1 MISSDRT
8 RSGLISPVLVSVLR
22 KSCRSLCCSY
32 PHASHRSSHAHL
44 STGTRT
50 YGVACL
56 NAIDGILQ
64 LPKGST
70 IRSLTRVQGQYRSVR
85 TGIMQIALPS
95 PPCIAP
101 PSFSSCVL
109 PSSCLLPTS
118 SVLLQHTSF
127 IVHTSYIRLPSSC
140 FLFSSVS
147 HPLFHS
153 LPHGAIP
160 SWRAKSSLI

>member
-95 PPCIAP
+95 PHMHRSSFLLLMCVAFFLSPSDVLGPPSAYLLHSAYFLHP
-101 PSFSSCVL
+101 PSFF
-109 PSSCLLPTS
+109 LLPFLLSLTS
-118 SVLLQHTSF
+118 S
-127 IVHTSYIRLPSSC
+127 LPQSSTRTRKR
-140 FLFSSVS
+140 
-147 HPLFHS
+147 PAA
-153 LPHGAIP
+153 G
-160 SWRAKSSLI
+160 